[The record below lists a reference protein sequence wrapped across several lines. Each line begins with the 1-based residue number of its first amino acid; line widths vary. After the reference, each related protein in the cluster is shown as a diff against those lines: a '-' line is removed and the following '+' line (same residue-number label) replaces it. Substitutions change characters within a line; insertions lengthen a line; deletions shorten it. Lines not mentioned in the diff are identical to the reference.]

1 MANFIQLHML
11 TFYGPSNL
19 NRDDLGRPKTARVG
33 NIERLRISSQSL
45 KRAWRTS
52 ELFEEATKGYTGTRT
67 KLIGT
72 KVYERMLEAG
82 INKNNAKNRAQE
94 IAKQFGKLKAISKD
108 KDKLLNDLEIEQL
121 VHVSPT
127 EWKNIMTLVDLLI
140 KEDRDP
146 SDEELQLLRKEMNA
160 VDIALF
166 GRMLADV
173 PYYNVEAAA
182 QVSHAFTVHGTAV
195 EDDYFTA
202 VDDLN
207 TREKDAGSA
216 HIGEFGFG
224 SGLFYTYICINKD
237 QLIYNLGDESLVEK
251 ALTGF
256 TAAATQIAPTGKQ
269 NSFASRAR
277 ASYVLAEKGTQQPRQ
292 LSSAFIKP
300 ISGSDILMNTI
311 KELERVQQNMDAV
324 YGECAD
330 ERFVMNVEE
339 QKGNLDE
346 LINFVRA

>member
-67 KLIGT
+67 KLLGT
-72 KVYERMLEAG
+72 KLYEKMIEAG
-82 INKNNAKNRAQE
+82 INKNNAKKRAQE
-94 IAKQFGKLKAISKD
+94 IAKQFGKLKATSKD
-108 KDKLLNDLEIEQL
+108 KPMNDLEIEQL
-121 VHVSPT
+121 VHVSPI
-127 EWKNIMTLVDLLI
+127 EWKNAMSLVDLLV

-146 SDEELQLLRKEMNA
+146 SEEELRLLRKEINA

-182 QVSHAFTVHGTAV
+182 QVSHAFTVHGTVV

-237 QLIYNLGDESLVEK
+237 QLIHNIGEESLAGK
-251 ALTGF
+251 ALTGL
-256 TAAATQIAPTGKQ
+256 TTAATQIAPTGKQ

-300 ISGSDILMNTI
+300 ISTSDILKNTI

-339 QKGNLDE
+339 QKGSLDE
-346 LINFVRA
+346 LINFVRS

>member
-1 MANFIQLHML
+1 ML

-19 NRDDLGRPKTARVG
+19 NRDDLGRPKTVRVG
-33 NIERLRISSQSL
+33 NVERLRISSQSL

-52 ELFEEATKGYTGTRT
+52 ELFEEATQGFKGKRT
-67 KLIGT
+67 KLIGV
-72 KVYERMLEAG
+72 KVYEKMLEEG
-82 INKNNAKNRAQE
+82 ITKQNAKKRAQE
-94 IAKQFGKLKAISKD
+94 IAKQFGKLKSSSKENP
-108 KDKLLNDLEIEQL
+108 LNDVEIEQL
-121 VHVSPT
+121 VHVSPE
-127 EWKNIMTLVDLLI
+127 EWENIMSLVDTLNN
-140 KEDRDP
+140 EDREP
-146 SDEELQLLRKEMNA
+146 SEDELNLLRKQVNA
-160 VDIALF
+160 VDVALF

-182 QVSHAFTVHGTAV
+182 QVSHAFTVHGTVV

-224 SGLFYTYICINKD
+224 SGLFYTYMCINKD
-237 QLIYNLGDESLVEK
+237 QLAHNFEDESLIDK

-256 TAAATQIAPTGKQ
+256 TTAATQIAPTGKQ

-277 ASYVLAEKGTQQPRQ
+277 ASYVLAEKGKQQPRQ

-300 ISGSDILMNTI
+300 ISSTNIL
-311 KELERVQQNMDAV
+311 KSAVSELERVQKNMDAV
-324 YGECAD
+324 YGDCAD
-330 ERFVMNVEE
+330 SRYVLNVDE
-339 QKGNLDE
+339 QKGSLDE
-346 LINFVRA
+346 LIDFVRS